1 MCFVDIVAASQLE
14 LIEGQLCERK
24 DTHSVWLV
32 WLPQH
37 GIMLSLLYYLGPND
51 DSNQPIVVYP
61 EVTVVVSATSRSVVL
76 MNGGVIFLVMR
87 LFSFEHG

>member
-1 MCFVDIVAASQLE
+1 MTTEKNKFA
-14 LIEGQLCERK
+14 K
-24 DTHSVWLV
+24 FT
-32 WLPQH
+32 
-37 GIMLSLLYYLGPND
+37 YLHN
-51 DSNQPIVVYP
+51 SNQPPVVYP